1 MIVQRRPPWWQ
12 HRDVPCGQSEYL
24 LSLDYFYTPYG
35 EVVFDWGQR
44 SLCQKWGNYDELID
58 SNMTQFTAEEWFE
71 VIECRWLEIIVLDE
85 MMALRARIV
94 DLLPEQSQIRVAGV
108 DILHVYLPVFRADP
122 LRSLGDIHA

>member
-1 MIVQRRPPWWQ
+1 MEPV
-12 HRDVPCGQSEYL
+12 L
-24 LSLDYFYTPYG
+24 TPYG
-35 EVVFDWGQR
+35 EAYKCPPECG
-44 SLCQKWGNYDELID
+44 LYEKWGNYDELID
-58 SNMTQFTAEEWFE
+58 SNMTQFTAEEWFD

-122 LRSLGDIHA
+122 LRSTGDLHA